1 MKMMKT
7 VMSAAVVAVSMVGC
21 GGQSADEVVPASVTA
36 ELTDGNKF
44 FGSDTLKGA
53 MITANASS
61 LASLSIEGKGSSVG
75 EGCVRTGSI
84 VGVITYCSGR
94 QQTLAP
100 MSRDYRATST
110 ACAGGTGTGGTD
122 NNGNP
127 RNGACCPGEKSNV
140 IALDAVNAFVKSDNG
155 LTNISR
161 DDLAS
166 LFFSSYRRTVG
177 GVVTTVTGACW
188 TDWSQVPGST
198 RTGAIK
204 VFRRDD
210 LSGTTEVFKE
220 KVAENTSA
228 AFCPGVVTI
237 TDAAATNPSPCTTS
251 DSATVCIGKL
261 TASDETAIGFAGDS
275 AKTTGNVAV
284 SVNGIAPT
292 AANVRKLITDPANA
306 YPLARQIFLNEN
318 VNFVKDAK
326 EQTLFDW
333 IYSNKSSFQNIL
345 VGQGFIPCSSTGALR
360 CGGAANDGRGAGLCK
375 GI

>member
-1 MKMMKT
+1 MKMMMKGM
-7 VMSAAVVAVSMVGC
+7 MSAAVVAVSVVGC
-21 GGQSADEVVPASVTA
+21 GGQSADEVLPASVTA

-61 LASLSIEGKGSSVG
+61 LAGLSIEGKGSSVG
-75 EGCVRTGSI
+75 EGCVRTGS
-84 VGVITYCSGR
+84 GTFCSGR

-100 MSRDYRATST
+100 MSRDYRAASGV
-110 ACAGGTGTGGTD
+110 CAGGASTGGTD
-122 NNGNP
+122 ANGNP
-127 RNGACCPGEKSNV
+127 RNAACCPGEKSNV

-161 DDLAS
+161 DDLAN
-166 LFFSSYRRTVG
+166 LFFSSYRRTVN
-177 GVVTTVTGACW
+177 GVVTTLTGACW

-204 VFRRDD
+204 VYRRDD

-228 AFCPGVVTI
+228 AFCPGVVVI
-237 TDAAATNPSPCTTS
+237 TDGAATNPSPCTAS

-261 TASDETAIGFAGDS
+261 TANDVNAIGFAGDS
-275 AKTTGNVAV
+275 AKTTGNVAL
-284 SVNGIAPT
+284 SVNSIAPT
-292 AANVRKLITDPANA
+292 AANIRLLITNPANA
-306 YPLARQIFLNEN
+306 YPLARQLFLNEN